1 MRSDFAQARYHLE
14 QAWFRLSGHDE
25 TSMKGRQA
33 LDLLIE
39 AVATAEFTV
48 PKEKAEIIDFP
59 KRSLAGS
66 R

>member
-14 QAWFRLSGHDE
+14 QAWLRLVGHDE
-25 TSMKGRQA
+25 TSLNGRQA

-48 PKEKAEIIDFP
+48 PKGKAEVIAFP
-59 KRSLAGS
+59 KKSSVRL
-66 R
+66 